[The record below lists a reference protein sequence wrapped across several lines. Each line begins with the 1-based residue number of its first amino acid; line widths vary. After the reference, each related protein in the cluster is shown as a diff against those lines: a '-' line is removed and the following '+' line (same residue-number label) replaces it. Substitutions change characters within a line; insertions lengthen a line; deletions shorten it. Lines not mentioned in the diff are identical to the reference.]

1 MNEVMSA
8 SDSRLLLIRIRPARE
23 TPDNAG
29 QKLSLEAEAI
39 VNYESIYPSA
49 PFDIDFNQ
57 LQSSIA
63 SPNNQYGQLLGAQLC
78 TRAFHP
84 ASSGEYRTAG
94 DPTHAVDAGRFGSA
108 RFNSWSGSLPLRPGD
123 PIAIRRDTPFSRYA
137 AVDLPE
143 NTAPEDTRFHLLVA
157 VASPGPDEVG
167 RFEVTSIDVEVE
179 CSFIVDACQDL
190 LRNGQ
195 MQLTLMPGKNGLP
208 LGFADSAG
216 LAHVRVID
224 GFTTAERIADSLDTV
239 HGLHIIAHGRQGKRF
254 NLVLEDE
261 NLGMLAR
268 PDTQLIEFWQPERLR
283 LIFLQSCQS
292 AAPRS
297 ANDPR
302 PFVSGFMRQL
312 VHAGV
317 PAVVAM
323 QDFVRMVDAREF
335 NRGFYTS
342 LIREGLIDEAA
353 NNGAG
358 CCVNRSIT
366 RGRSP
371 RS

>member
-1 MNEVMSA
+1 MQLMLEGSGPH
-8 SDSRLLLIRIRPARE
+8 DSIRWERLA
-23 TPDNAG
+23 
-29 QKLSLEAEAI
+29 
-39 VNYESIYPSA
+39 
-49 PFDIDFNQ
+49 
-57 LQSSIA
+57 
-63 SPNNQYGQLLGAQLC
+63 
-78 TRAFHP
+78 
-84 ASSGEYRTAG
+84 
-94 DPTHAVDAGRFGSA
+94 
-108 RFNSWSGSLPLRPGD
+108 LPLRPGE

-143 NTAPEDTRFHLLVA
+143 NTAPENTRFHLLVA

-167 RFEVTSIDVEVE
+167 RFEVAPIDVEEE

-208 LGFADSAG
+208 SGFADSTG

-239 HGLHIIAHGRQGKRF
+239 HGLHVIAHGRQGKRF

-353 NNGAG
+353 NNG
-358 CCVNRSIT
+358 RRMLRQSIDYAWSIPAVMT
-366 RGRSP
+366 RLKGGAVWRESP
-371 RS
+371 LRAAQKKLHDRVLLERQTRAYPLFPVDVAVVTATGSSKTIE